1 MGVSLHVQARE
12 GGKKKNEREQEKE
25 RQKEILS
32 SIFLYF

>member
-1 MGVSLHVQARE
+1 MGVSLHVQAKE
-12 GGKKKNEREQEKE
+12 GEKKNEREQEKE